1 MSGICCV
8 TNCRKRLERNK
19 RNVKSFS
26 FPNDVKRRKQW
37 IQAVQSVQ
45 KNWIPSSF
53 NRICNEHFKKTDF
66 YTSDK
71 SNELL
76 LKASAVPTI
85 FTGNHLMI
93 CTQDHI
99 MQKYIGVFTKAA
111 ADMEDKELKTT
122 RIIKPET
129 IKHENEGVYTDADM
143 IEETTEISPN
153 VIEEYIIEEDPLHGQ
168 TTYKFAATSSKFYGG
183 QEEASDSDEDTTA
196 AHMETEADDTSLTLK
211 LSKLISEENISSS
224 CAEKLLS
231 ILKQHGHTELPKKTE
246 ELATELIEPENEE
259 IEHMNKVLDYV
270 AAEAKDIE
278 AKIQFKLNFLSK
290 CLNRIECKMQA
301 MAARPMMDNVGGNDI
316 FTGTFLNV
324 FPIET
329 MEKLTELEE
338 KIDEDDEL
346 VRIYFLQK
354 KTFNN

>member
-1 MSGICCV
+1 MH
-8 TNCRKRLERNK
+8 KQPP
-19 RNVKSFS
+19 
-26 FPNDVKRRKQW
+26 PN
-37 IQAVQSVQ
+37 
-45 KNWIPSSF
+45 
-53 NRICNEHFKKTDF
+53 
-66 YTSDK
+66 
-71 SNELL
+71 
-76 LKASAVPTI
+76 
-85 FTGNHLMI
+85 NHA
-93 CTQDHI
+93 T
-99 MQKYIGVFTKAA
+99 
-111 ADMEDKELKTT
+111 DMEDKELKTT

-129 IKHENEGVYTDADM
+129 IKHENESVYTDADM

-168 TTYKFAATSSKFYGG
+168 TAYKYAATSSKFYGG
-183 QEEASDSDEDTTA
+183 QEEASDSDEDATA
-196 AHMETEADDTSLTLK
+196 AHIETEADDTSLTLK

-246 ELATELIEPENEE
+246 ELSTELIEPENEE

-270 AAEAKDIE
+270 AAEAKNIE

-301 MAARPMMDNVGGNDI
+301 MAARPMMDNVGGQDI

-324 FPIET
+324 FPIDT

-346 VRIYFLQK
+346 EAKVRSIISSNPRTWLKHMFSDDLMEQ
-354 KTFNN
+354 FNLNGSGNKGNFMELRIIKCIERKGKLYKQRRMLSDTI